1 MAKTIRQASSLPWRL
16 SLHWNK
22 TLIRWEN
29 RFGGPNYT
37 AWLGSRHPSE
47 AILQEQRRQVDIF
60 AYQPTISVLLLGDD
74 DVAAQETLRSLE
86 RNTYPRWEF
95 HCLVNQVSTT
105 DAGLNI
111 EPFPDVHRLASENH
125 PDLGWLLQKVKGE
138 YTIVLSAGDLLAPH
152 ALYIMVES
160 LNQASAVPDVLYFDE
175 DQLSPDGQASFNP
188 FLKPDWSPELLL
200 SVNYLKRAFFRSSR
214 LQEVAQVAETVTE
227 AIYALAKQKLDVVHL
242 PHVLCHAQDDP
253 LRPTT
258 NPITLDAVR
267 KSLSDRVST
276 SVLARTDSGQARF
289 TWLVPDVL
297 VSVIISTKDKASYL
311 RGCINSLLE
320 KTGYRNFEI
329 VLLDNGSTEP
339 EAIRFLDK
347 IRSHPQV
354 NLIENPAP
362 FNFSAFNN
370 QGARLAQGEVLLFLN
385 NDIEIIEPE
394 WLEEMLQWTLLPE
407 IGVVGAKLLYP
418 NGAIQH
424 AGVVIGLE
432 GHASHCFYG
441 LPEGEGG
448 PFGSVDWYR
457 NFSAVTGAC
466 MMMRRNVYEQLSG
479 FDEEYILAFSDIE
492 LCMRALDAGLRVMYT
507 PFARLIHHEG
517 RTRARHIPVRDIQ
530 RAYFQFKDYVARGD
544 PYYNSNLSYA
554 ICTPTLRRSRE
565 PNPLSRLEK
574 IVHYS
579 S

>member
-60 AYQPTISVLLLGDD
+60 AYQPTISVLILGDD
-74 DVAAQETLRSLE
+74 DVAAQETLTSLE

-95 HCLVNQVSTT
+95 HRLVNQVSTT
-105 DAGLNI
+105 DAGLKI
-111 EPFPDVHRLASENH
+111 EPNPDVHRLASENQ
-125 PDLGWLLQKVKGE
+125 PDLGWLLQKAKGE

-152 ALYIMVES
+152 ALYIMVEA
-160 LNQASAVPDVLYFDE
+160 LNQASVVPDVLYFDE

-214 LQEVAQVAETVTE
+214 LQEVDREGGIDE
-227 AIYALAKQKLDVVHL
+227 AIYALAKQKLEVVHL
-242 PHVLCHAQDDP
+242 PHILCHAQDDP

-258 NPITLDAVR
+258 DPISLDAVR

-289 TWLVPDVL
+289 TWLVPDVQ
-297 VSVIISTKDKASYL
+297 VSIIISTKDQASYL
-311 RGCINSLLE
+311 RSCIHSLLE
-320 KTGYRNFEI
+320 VTGYRNFEI

-339 EAIRFLDK
+339 EAVHFLDQ

-354 NLIENPAP
+354 NLLENTAP

-370 QGARLAQGEVLLFLN
+370 QGARQAQGEVLLFLN
-385 NDIEIIEPE
+385 NDIEVIEPE
-394 WLEEMLQWTLLPE
+394 WLEEMVQW
-407 IGVVGAKLLYP
+407 
-418 NGAIQH
+418 
-424 AGVVIGLE
+424 
-432 GHASHCFYG
+432 
-441 LPEGEGG
+441 
-448 PFGSVDWYR
+448 
-457 NFSAVTGAC
+457 AVA
-466 MMMRRNVYEQLSG
+466 
-479 FDEEYILAFSDIE
+479 A
-492 LCMRALDAGLRVMYT
+492 
-507 PFARLIHHEG
+507 
-517 RTRARHIPVRDIQ
+517 
-530 RAYFQFKDYVARGD
+530 
-544 PYYNSNLSYA
+544 
-554 ICTPTLRRSRE
+554 
-565 PNPLSRLEK
+565 
-574 IVHYS
+574 
-579 S
+579 

>member
-1 MAKTIRQASSLPWRL
+1 MAKAIRQACSLPWRL
-16 SLHWNK
+16 STHWNK

-29 RFGGPNYT
+29 RCGGPNYT
-37 AWLGSRHPSE
+37 AWLSSRHPSE
-47 AILQEQRRQVDIF
+47 ATLQEQRRQFEIF
-60 AYQPTISVLLLGDD
+60 AYQPLISVLLLGHD
-74 DVAAQETLRSLE
+74 DVAAQETLKSLE
-86 RNTYPRWEF
+86 QSTYPHWDF
-95 HCLVNQVSTT
+95 HRLVNHTT
-105 DAGLNI
+105 TLDAGLQI
-111 EPFPDVHRLASENH
+111 ETFPDVLRLANENH
-125 PDLGWLLQKVKGE
+125 SDLGRLLQTVKGE
-138 YTIVLSAGDLLAPH
+138 YTLVLSAGDNLTPH
-152 ALYIMVES
+152 ALYSMVET
-160 LNQASAVPDVLYFDE
+160 LNQAPAVADILYFDE
-175 DQLSPDGQASFNP
+175 DQLSPDGRASFNP

-214 LQEVAQVAETVTE
+214 LQEVAQTAETVTE
-227 AIYALAKQKLDVVHL
+227 AIYSLAMQKLDVVHL
-242 PHVLCHAQDDP
+242 PHILCHAHDDP

-258 NPITLDAVR
+258 DPITMDAIQ

-289 TWLVPDVL
+289 TWHVSDVL
-297 VSVIISTKDKASYL
+297 VSIIISTKDKASYL
-311 RGCINSLLE
+311 RACINSLLE
-320 KTGYRNFEI
+320 KTDYRNFEI

-339 EAIRFLDK
+339 EAIRFLDE

-362 FNFSAFNN
+362 FNFSSFNN
-370 QGARLAQGEVLLFLN
+370 QGARLAQGDVLLFLN
-385 NDIEIIEPE
+385 NDIEVIEPQ
-394 WLEEMLQWTLLPE
+394 WLEEMLQWALLPE

-418 NGAIQH
+418 NGTIQH

-441 LPEGEGG
+441 LPEGESG

-457 NFSAVTGAC
+457 NLSATTGAC
-466 MMMRRNVYEQLSG
+466 MMMRRNIYEQLGG
-479 FDEEYILAFSDIE
+479 FDEEYLLAFSDIE
-492 LCMRALDAGLRVMYT
+492 LCLRVLDAGLRVMYT

-517 RTRARHIPVRDIQ
+517 RSRARYIPTRDIQ
-530 RAYFQFKDYVARGD
+530 RAYFQFKDYVAQGD
-544 PYYNSNLSYA
+544 PYYNPNLSYA

-565 PNPLSRLEK
+565 PNPLNRLEK